1 MHRYFIRLS
10 YKGTNFSGWQRQTNA
25 HTVQEEIEDAFQL
38 LFKYKVNIVG
48 CGRTDSGVHGR
59 NYIAHFD
66 LADDLVIDLVFKLN
80 HIVSQDV
87 TIHDI
92 FKVDLSRHSRF
103 DATSRSYEYLINGV
117 KDSFHHE
124 FAFAYPQIHRLDI
137 DKLNQA
143 AHLLFEYEDFY
154 TFCKSKTDVKTTI
167 CQIKESQWI
176 WSDYNIL
183 QYRVTANRF
192 LRGMVRLIV
201 GMCIN
206 LALDKLDYNEVA
218 TALRERKRLNRD
230 WSVPAQGLTLVDV
243 RYPYDIAGH
252 EEGIK
257 IREGSIDEVVRISNQ
272 IPEFHTVYEKEEY
285 HDRLRNVSHL
295 VLVAYKEEQP
305 VGYKVGYERDDD
317 GSFYSWM
324 GAVLPAFR
332 RLHIAQSLADQQE
345 AWAAQR
351 GYSSIRCKTKNRL
364 KAMQRFALGN
374 GFDIVRLEDRDS
386 IAERIIWMEK
396 DITPLNGSSS

>member
-10 YKGTNFSGWQRQTNA
+10 YKGTNFSGWQRQSNA

-48 CGRTDSGVHGR
+48 CGRTDSGVHSR
-59 NYIAHFD
+59 DYIAHFD
-66 LADDLVIDLVFKLN
+66 LQDELVIDLVFKLN
-80 HIVSQDV
+80 HIVSQDI

-92 FKVDLSRHSRF
+92 FEVDRTRHSRF
-103 DATSRSYEYLINGV
+103 NAYSRSYEYRINGI

-137 DKLNQA
+137 DKLNRA
-143 AHLLFEYEDFY
+143 AHLLYEYEDFY

-176 WSDYNIL
+176 WTDYDAL

-206 LALDKLDYNEVA
+206 LALDKLDYDEVA

-230 WSVPAQGLTLVDV
+230 WAVPAQGLTLVDIK
-243 RYPYDIAGH
+243 YPYDTRGH
-252 EEGIK
+252 VSGIEV
-257 IREGSIDEVVRISNQ
+257 REGSIEELVRVSGQ
-272 IPEFHTVYEKEEY
+272 IPEFKEPYEAAEY
-285 HDRLRNVSHL
+285 RKRLTGANHL
-295 VLVAYKEEQP
+295 ILVAYKEDQP
-305 VGYKVGYERDDD
+305 VGFKVGYERDAD

-324 GAVLPAFR
+324 GAVLPSFR
-332 RLHIAQSLADQQE
+332 RLHIAQRLAERQE
-345 AWAAQR
+345 IWAVEQ
-351 GYSSIRCKTKNRL
+351 GYTSIRCKTRNHL

-374 GFDIVRLEDRDS
+374 GFDITHLEDRATADD
-386 IAERIIWMEK
+386 RIIWMEK
-396 DITPLNGSSS
+396 SIEKTSDEEV